1 MVQHSAA
8 PPFSNTRAPRLV
20 AENEALTTRLHV
32 APANLQGAVV
42 AIISR
47 DTRGLPLSSEQRL
60 THIPASPLVCLSWFQ
75 DMDAG
80 LVEDTNGTPIW
91 RPFGAP
97 LVISG
102 SQTLPTVSWAP
113 STGRGGMICFTPD
126 VAQSLLGLNLGDIQD
141 RFVSAHELLDSTWRP
156 LFDAICQATD
166 DQATIEALKLHLAP
180 RWQQIQGRSSSS
192 APSLSHLGRH
202 WVQTLALQASNW
214 RRTHSPRQ
222 VERRIKA
229 FSGRS
234 LREWQTLVRTEGIF
248 FAARQRQEMG
258 LPFDWATLALEEGFA
273 DQAHL
278 SRTSKRITGFS
289 PSEFAQRFV
298 DDESFWLYRLWV

>member
-1 MVQHSAA
+1 MVHHSAA
-8 PPFSNTRAPRLV
+8 PPCSNTRAPRLV
-20 AENEALTTRLHV
+20 AESEALTTRLHV

-97 LVISG
+97 LLISG

-126 VAQSLLGLNLGDIQD
+126 VAQSLLGLNPGDIQD
-141 RFVSAHELLDSTWRP
+141 RFVSAHELLDSTWHP
-156 LFDAICQATD
+156 LLDAICQAPD
-166 DQATIEALKLHLAP
+166 DQATIEALKQHLAL
-180 RWQQIQGRSSSS
+180 RWQQIQGRSSC
-192 APSLSHLGRH
+192 APSLSQLGRH

-222 VERRIKA
+222 VERRIKT

-234 LREWQTLVRTEGIF
+234 LREWQSLVRTEGVF
-248 FAARQRQEMG
+248 FAARQRQDMG
-258 LPFDWATLALEEGFA
+258 LPFDWANLALEEGFA